1 VIDHRGR
8 AGRRASGRTPRDVAP
23 SPAPHSPGGQSPSCA
38 SQSRLYHSYANKHY
52 IIRAGQSATS
62 VLRDRCSSNSTHR
75 RLRPSPR
82 NVSQSTTLLLSVVV
96 IGFGP
101 WSLVVLK
108 DKIAGLGLDLGLD
121 SGLGL
126 ESIVLAL

>member
-1 VIDHRGR
+1 M
-8 AGRRASGRTPRDVAP
+8 T
-23 SPAPHSPGGQSPSCA
+23 SPPVPLSHSPGGQSPSCT

-75 RLRPSPR
+75 RLRLSPR

-108 DKIAGLGLDLGLD
+108 DKIAVLGPGLGLDLGLD

-126 ESIVLAL
+126 ESIVLALWFFSVCF